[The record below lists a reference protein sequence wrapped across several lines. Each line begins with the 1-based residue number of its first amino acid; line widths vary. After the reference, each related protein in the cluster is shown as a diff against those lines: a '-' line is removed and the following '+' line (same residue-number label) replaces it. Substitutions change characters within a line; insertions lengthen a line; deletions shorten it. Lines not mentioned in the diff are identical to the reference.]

1 MKHLSQLAAGL
12 ALALAVGSAMAQA
25 AYPNRPIKLVVPFPP
40 GQSSDILMRIVGE
53 QVGAKL
59 GQPVVIDNRP
69 GAGGVIGTQF
79 VSSQPAD
86 GYTLLMGGSGPMT
99 ISPTLQPAVAKY
111 DAVKNFSPVVGVA
124 RIAQVIVVPV
134 ASPLRSLADLVNAA
148 KKSPGTVTF
157 GSSGNGT
164 TQHLFMEM
172 LASAAQVKLAH
183 VPYKGSAP
191 ALNDLMGG
199 QIATMSDTIT
209 AMLPLI
215 RAGKVRPIAV
225 TSGKRW
231 PTLAEVPTVAE
242 QGYPGFSAE
251 GWISVLAPPGTPAEI
266 VQQLETAIQQALQDD
281 AVRSKFSELGF
292 LELKLDHVQ
301 LRDFLQSESAKFRKV
316 IETAGVKVD

>member
-1 MKHLSQLAAGL
+1 MKHFSKVAAGL
-12 ALALAVGSAMAQA
+12 ALAFAVGSALAQA
-25 AYPNRPIKLVVPFPP
+25 AYPQRPIKLVVPFPP

-59 GQPVVIDNRP
+59 RQPVVIDNRP
-69 GAGGVIGTQF
+69 GAGGVIGTQY
-79 VSSQPAD
+79 VASQPAD

-99 ISPTLQPAVAKY
+99 ISPSLQPGVAKY

-134 ASPLRSLADLVNAA
+134 GSPLRSLADLVSAA
-148 KKSPGTVTF
+148 RKNPATVTF

-172 LASAAQVKLAH
+172 LASAANVKLSH

-199 QIATMSDTIT
+199 QIDTMSDTIT

-251 GWISVLAPPGTPAEI
+251 GWISLLAPANTPPEI
-266 VQQLETAIQQALQDD
+266 VQQIETAVQQALQDE
-281 AVRSKFSELGF
+281 AVRGKFSELGF
-292 LELKLDHVQ
+292 LELKLDHAQ
-301 LRDFLQSESAKFRKV
+301 LRDFLLSESAKFRKV
-316 IETAGVKVD
+316 IDAAGVKVE